1 MLRLAAGEGAELTAE
16 SDVGHESILRSAEDA
31 LQWVGPG
38 PRASKTGAS
47 SLMTHRRR
55 RPAIAVEVPARQ
67 RRVLDAFFAGHLPAG
82 QLDRAL
88 AAAAEMDTAEVE
100 AALVPARSRITAR
113 RLRRIAA

>member
-1 MLRLAAGEGAELTAE
+1 
-16 SDVGHESILRSAEDA
+16 
-31 LQWVGPG
+31 
-38 PRASKTGAS
+38 
-47 SLMTHRRR
+47 MTHRRR
-55 RPAIAVEVPARQ
+55 RPAISVEVPACQ

-100 AALVPARSRITAR
+100 AALTPHPSRMPR